1 MRRTVSIALAV
12 IVIAVG
18 VSTAMSVIA
27 PPTADLVAPEE
38 DTERNMVE
46 LEGSESSFSPYLSA
60 AEEHRKGSSIN
71 IAVRADLDTT
81 LQIMAD
87 EGDWNVT
94 EEHEH
99 DVGPEQLSAEQIRI
113 NTTGSTSMEWD
124 EAGGSVRYAF
134 VDDTARGNDAEF
146 VTESAQVHFG
156 DYYGH
161 RYHIRMYEAPH
172 EDDEWVIMQAHD
184 EHFDWFTLRHAVHG
198 NDEAQRQVE
207 RDFMQQ
213 DFVDDVWRMY
223 VGNDEPYDNDG
234 WMTVVELA
242 WVLPLLAVGAI
253 GRRRLRD
260 EAMVLWG
267 RLSSVDRE
275 RIRAAYSRLT
285 LNHLLLFGGIVGLY
299 FGVRVSGI
307 LLERYVPALSM
318 HAIAALLYPFIAI
331 GIPAVT
337 YLIARRMTRR
347 MDAGVVAAGALSTAV
362 ILDLLALSVSVMP
375 IGIVVQRAG
384 IVLAL
389 GLIAIGATDRATR
402 QANEAL
408 PNDWLVVGA
417 TLWVALL
424 VATLMGWI

>member
-18 VSTAMSVIA
+18 VSTAMSLIA

-38 DTERNMVE
+38 DTDRNMVE

-81 LQIMAD
+81 LQLMAED
-87 EGDWNVT
+87 GDWNVT

-99 DVGPEQLSAEQIRI
+99 DVGPEELSADQIQI
-113 NTTGSTSMEWD
+113 NTTGRTSIEWD
-124 EAGGSVRYAF
+124 EAGGSTRYAY
-134 VDDTARGNDAEF
+134 VDDTARGNESGF

-161 RYHIRMYEAPH
+161 RYHIRLYEAPH
-172 EDDEWVIMQAHD
+172 EDDEWVVMQAHD

-213 DFVDDVWRMY
+213 EFVDDVWRMY

-242 WVLPLLAVGAI
+242 WVMPLLLVGVI
-253 GRRRLRD
+253 GRQQVRD
-260 EAMVLWG
+260 EGIALW
-267 RLSSVDRE
+267 RSLNSVDRQ
-275 RIRAAYSRLT
+275 RIRAAYNRLT
-285 LNHLLLFGGIVGLY
+285 LNHLMLFGGIVGLY
-299 FGVRVSGI
+299 FGVRVGGI
-307 LLERYVPALSM
+307 LLERHVQALSM
-318 HAIAALLYPFIAI
+318 HGIAAVLYPFIAI
-331 GIPAVT
+331 GIPLVT

-347 MDAGVVAAGALSTAV
+347 MDAGVVAAGALASAV
-362 ILDLLALSVSVMP
+362 ILDLLALSVDVMP
-375 IGIVVQRAG
+375 IGIVLQRAG

-402 QANEAL
+402 QANETL
-408 PNDWLVVGA
+408 PNDWLVVGS

-424 VATLMGWI
+424 AATLMGWI